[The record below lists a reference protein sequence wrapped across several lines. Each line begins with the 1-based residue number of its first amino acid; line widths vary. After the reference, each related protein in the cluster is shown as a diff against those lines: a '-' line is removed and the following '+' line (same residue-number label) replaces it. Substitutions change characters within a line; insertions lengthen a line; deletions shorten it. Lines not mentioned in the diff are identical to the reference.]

1 MVSFLVVLWGQV
13 RFVFALDVKLRIY
26 LLRLAQLWGV
36 VCSFLFGATVG
47 RSVFLCYCGVYC
59 DPIGIT
65 VGRSVFLPT
74 VGVVC
79 SFLLWGVVFLLV
91 CIVRY
96 SRRGI

>member
-1 MVSFLVVLWGQV
+1 VVSFLVVLWGQV

-74 VGVVC
+74 VGRTVILLALLWGVVC
-79 SFLLWGVVFLLV
+79 SFLLWGVL
-91 CIVRY
+91 
-96 SRRGI
+96 